1 MEEIHKQFLKANHK
15 ILKEIFDEK
24 IYDLTTA
31 LRRTPKDAR
40 DSFID
45 GINILEDWLRELEIL
60 DKKEQPKNSF
70 V

>member
-1 MEEIHKQFLKANHK
+1 MNETQVQFLKTNHK

-31 LRRTPKDAR
+31 LRRTSKEAR
-40 DSFID
+40 DSYID

-60 DKKEQPKNSF
+60 DKKEQSKDTF

>member
-1 MEEIHKQFLKANHK
+1 MNEIHNQFLKINHK

-24 IYDLTTA
+24 IYDLTTE

-45 GINILEDWLRELEIL
+45 GINILENWLRELEIL
-60 DKKEQPKNSF
+60 DKKEPSKNSF
-70 V
+70 I